1 MSGRRSTRSGVRVS
15 SRAQMRLRW
24 STVIYVLVQV
34 ALAAWMAWPIYETAR
49 LAVIAAVAG
58 LIGTSIPLLLAE
70 RRRSTWLAVPFAFA
84 AYLVLVVPLAIPS
97 ALGTPLS
104 VLFGLRDG
112 LTSVVLGWKELI
124 TLQLPLGQYEAV
136 LAPALLL
143 MLLGSAAATAVA
155 MAPGRVASAAVP
167 VTLAM
172 VLFGVAFGST
182 EGGAPLVVGGLRFG
196 SATQVL
202 VGLLAVAASFLWLAQ
217 RAHITRRSA
226 LAEARASA
234 GVSSAGRTAAGVV
247 FRRHALATALLI
259 VALGG
264 GLVAAPALG
273 AITPPSTLRTG
284 TEPMLVAGAATT
296 PLSEYRGNFVS
307 GVTNSVLFRLSGALP
322 AGDRIRIASLD
333 HWDGQQFT
341 VGQDKTRFTRLPG
354 GVPAPDSRAV
364 TVTIGPALSGIW
376 MPLPRSVSSA
386 PIFGGPRAASLA
398 ASFYLDRDSG
408 AAIDID
414 PSAPGSPGLRAGD
427 SYTVQAAATPSVPL
441 GPPGARSLLDLQ
453 GFPQLAGW
461 IKAQGVP
468 RSAAGFDK
476 LVSLLRQR
484 GYLSHSL
491 EQDASSAAWIASLKG
506 TAQYHFESTYSGHS
520 TQRIEALFSQL
531 LNQQNQVGATADD
544 ARLVAGIGDD
554 EQFAVAAALLA
565 RVEGY
570 DSRVVVGVRLAAL
583 PGSGVPACSTVCTSG
598 DVAAWSEVR
607 APGSTDWN
615 TVDAEPQF
623 ETSPTLEQ
631 AAVQLPKHPTVPQQ
645 PRVDSA
651 EPQTA
656 QRSDHA
662 GVKSAAPTAL
672 GWLGALL
679 PVLRAIGLG
688 LGAAMMLL
696 LPALVLVV
704 AKRARRRFRRRA
716 PVPEVA
722 VVGAWAELIDNWVDG
737 GIPQPRGTRRDQA
750 ERIGS
755 DSARGLAVL
764 VDHAVF
770 AEHPPTRDAVVRAWA
785 FVDGE
790 LGRRRAT
797 LGRWGYLR
805 ALVTPA
811 SFLRSS
817 TLPTARGMLHLR
829 RKEAL

>member
-1 MSGRRSTRSGVRVS
+1 VSGRRSTRSGARIS

-24 STVIYVLVQV
+24 STVVYVLVQV

-58 LIGTSIPLLLAE
+58 LVGVGIPLVLAE
-70 RRRSTWLAVPFAFA
+70 RRRSTWLAVPLAFA

-104 VLFGLRDG
+104 VLLGLRDG
-112 LTSVVLGWKELI
+112 LTSVVLGWKQLI

-217 RAHITRRSA
+217 RAHITRRAA

-247 FRRHALATALLI
+247 FRRRALAAALLV

-273 AITPPSTLRTG
+273 AVTPPSTLRTG

-322 AGDRIRIASLD
+322 ASDRIRIASLD

-386 PIFGGPRAASLA
+386 PIFGGPRAASLT

-414 PSAPGSPGLRAGD
+414 PSA
-427 SYTVQAAATPSVPL
+427 
-441 GPPGARSLLDLQ
+441 PGARSLLDLQ

-468 RSAAGFDK
+468 HSAAGFEK

-491 EQDASSAAWIASLKG
+491 EQDASSAVWIASLKR

-531 LNQQNQVGATADD
+531 LNQQNQVGATADS

-583 PGSGVPACSTVCTSG
+583 PGSGVPACSTVCSSG

-607 APGSTDWN
+607 APGSTDWS

-679 PVLRAIGLG
+679 PVLRTIGLG
-688 LGAAMMLL
+688 LGAAILLL

-704 AKRARRRFRRRA
+704 AKRARRRFRCRA

-770 AEHPPTRDAVVRAWA
+770 AEHPPTRDAVARAWT
-785 FVDGE
+785 FVDEE
-790 LGRRRAT
+790 LTRRRAI
-797 LGRWGYLR
+797 LGGWGHLR

>member
-1 MSGRRSTRSGVRVS
+1 
-15 SRAQMRLRW
+15 MRLRW

-58 LIGTSIPLLLAE
+58 LIGVSIPLLLAE

-247 FRRHALATALLI
+247 FRRRALATALLV

-408 AAIDID
+408 AAIDI
-414 PSAPGSPGLRAGD
+414 
-427 SYTVQAAATPSVPL
+427 
-441 GPPGARSLLDLQ
+441 
-453 GFPQLAGW
+453 
-461 IKAQGVP
+461 AQGVP
-468 RSAAGFDK
+468 RSVAGFDK

-607 APGSTDWN
+607 APGSTDWS

-688 LGAAMMLL
+688 LGAAMLLL

-817 TLPTARGMLHLR
+817 TSPTARGMLHLR